1 MIRWYDYIAAF
12 IVADLT
18 VAFFFGV
25 PFGGVVAYLLV
36 FYVWDYYCEWR
47 KDREDLYS

>member
-18 VAFFFGV
+18 FALFFGV
-25 PFGGVVAYLLV
+25 PIFGGIAAYLLV
-36 FYVWDYYCEWR
+36 FYVWDYYCEYR
-47 KDREDLYS
+47 KSMEQ